1 MAISSNLVETGDSHV
16 AALRLAP
23 RNDKLDKPSKS
34 NGGIDMDKKKNVSTL
49 LAMILTCICAI
60 MWNINAILSFA
71 YGFPSIL
78 RIICA
83 IVWDICAVVWIFRY
97 IKSRKN
103 STGD

>member
-1 MAISSNLVETGDSHV
+1 M
-16 AALRLAP
+16 
-23 RNDKLDKPSKS
+23 
-34 NGGIDMDKKKNVSTL
+34 KKEVSIL

-60 MWNINAILSFA
+60 MWNINAILGFA

-103 STGD
+103 STGG